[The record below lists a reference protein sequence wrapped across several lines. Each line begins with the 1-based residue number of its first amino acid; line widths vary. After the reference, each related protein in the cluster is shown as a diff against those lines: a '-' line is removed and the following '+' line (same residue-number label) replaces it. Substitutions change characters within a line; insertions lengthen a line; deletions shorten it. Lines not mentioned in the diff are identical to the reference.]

1 MSDRIV
7 SRTMS
12 GRRIVN
18 VLPHRSVW
26 EAASIMNQTNHS
38 CVLVLD
44 NDSRLLGI
52 ITERDLISRVLVK
65 ALDPKNTPV
74 SAVMTRNPQCVLPD
88 TTVSQA
94 ILLMIERGFRHV
106 PVVSAQ
112 GQIFGVFSARDA
124 LPREIDAAM
133 TMAQFQEQ
141 RVDTPN

>member
-44 NDSRLLGI
+44 NEIGR
-52 ITERDLISRVLVK
+52 
-65 ALDPKNTPV
+65 A
-74 SAVMTRNPQCVLPD
+74 
-88 TTVSQA
+88 
-94 ILLMIERGFRHV
+94 HV
-106 PVVSAQ
+106 
-112 GQIFGVFSARDA
+112 
-124 LPREIDAAM
+124 
-133 TMAQFQEQ
+133 
-141 RVDTPN
+141 